1 MPPAEARKVCPV
13 FYVTVV
19 ATKTRAKADVRTG
32 KGKGGRRAPVRVKSG
47 SDVPIVAVVV
57 GVVCLALLIA
67 MVGWIVYLNRPTS
80 SSHPVAG
87 GVPCDTG
94 EHTQVHYHAAL
105 QIVYHGVLTNLRQ
118 NTGIMTDSAGNVT
131 CYYWLHVHPQDTNI
145 IHIESPASQTFT
157 LGQFIDV
164 WNAWSQANGYGAVKL
179 DSTHVAQFTL
189 AGGDAIK
196 IYVDQGDGKGPQ
208 PYTGDPRSIV
218 LKSHEVITIEI
229 TPPDEAPPAFTFPAG
244 L

>member
-1 MPPAEARKVCPV
+1 M
-13 FYVTVV
+13 

-32 KGKGGRRAPVRVKSG
+32 KGKGGRRTPVRAKSG
-47 SDVPIVAVVV
+47 SDVPVLAVVV
-57 GVVCLALLIA
+57 GVVCVALLIA
-67 MVGWIVYLNRPTS
+67 MVAWIVYLNRPAS
-80 SSHPVAG
+80 SQHPVAG

-105 QIVYHGVLTNLRQ
+105 QIVYHGVLTDLRQ
-118 NTGIMTDSAGNVT
+118 NTGIMSNSAGSVT

-145 IHIESPASQTFT
+145 IHIESPATQTFT
-157 LGQFIDV
+157 LGQFMDV

-189 AGGDAIK
+189 TGDDAMK
-196 IYVDQGDGKGPQ
+196 IYVDQGDGKGAQ
-208 PYTGDPRSIV
+208 PYTGDARSIV

-229 TPPDEAPPAFTFPAG
+229 APPDQPAPAFTFPAG